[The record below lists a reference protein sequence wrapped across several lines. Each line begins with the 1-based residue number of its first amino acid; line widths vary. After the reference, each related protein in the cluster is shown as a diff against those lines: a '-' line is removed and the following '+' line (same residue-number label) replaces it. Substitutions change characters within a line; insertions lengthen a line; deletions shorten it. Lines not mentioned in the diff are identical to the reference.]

1 MKKKLFAASISLTM
15 AFIMMVSSSF
25 AWYTIN
31 TQAEIEDVTVT
42 MEGHKTIE
50 IAVAN
55 NEQTTPQEVTA
66 NDGSNQEAFGQVVS
80 YLGITNAALTVPA
93 TVDTEGKLKTVGYNE
108 TGRTGGLSEL
118 QATSIREGG
127 YRLYTTGANGTGNKG
142 AISYVAFIRTNTET
156 EEGNGATITGTVTKA
171 GTAAMSIT
179 VTDYGTD
186 VGKALSEVNDPEV
199 VVENADETFTF
210 EAEVDHIYM
219 VEMRFFYEG
228 DEFYAAAADQ
238 DLETT
243 ASIVFTSDAI
253 TQ

>member
-25 AWYTIN
+25 AWYTLN
-31 TQAEIEDVTVT
+31 TSADIKDVTVT

-66 NDGSNQEAFGQVVS
+66 SDGNDQEKFGQVVS
-80 YLGITNAALTVPA
+80 YSGITNAALTVPA
-93 TVDTEGKLKTVGYNE
+93 TVDGGTLKTVGYNE
-108 TGRTGGLSEL
+108 TGRTGGLNAL
-118 QATSIREGG
+118 HATDILDGG
-127 YRLYTTGANGTGNKG
+127 YRLYTTGASGAGNKG
-142 AISYVAFIRTNTET
+142 AISYVAFIRTNAENA
-156 EEGNGATITGTVTKA
+156 EGKATITGTVTKT
-171 GTAAMSIT
+171 GNAAMSIT
-179 VTDYGTD
+179 VTDYGM
-186 VGKALSEVNDPEV
+186 VCGKDLDEVTNPEV
-199 VVENADETFTF
+199 VKSNATETFTF

-228 DEFYAAAADQ
+228 DGFYAAAADQ

-243 ASIVFTSDAI
+243 ASIVFTSNAI